1 VSTIYNCLSLIAAY
15 LLGSIPFGYLLVKY
29 VFTPGQDVR
38 RLGSGNI
45 GATNVGRV
53 AGVKGGVLTYVFDVA
68 KGVGAVVL
76 TGWISQQ
83 QVQWMG
89 AAAILA
95 IVGHLFPVWL
105 GWRGGKGVATGVGV
119 FLWLSPY
126 SVISALVMW
135 VVVVYWKRYVS
146 LGSVVAT
153 ASVPLWILLWEG
165 RIFPRATNQLVVLLL
180 VSIVA
185 GVLIV
190 AKHHENIKRLRQG
203 TENKIGTRAAQPAR
217 SEA

>member
-1 VSTIYNCLSLIAAY
+1 MSTIYNCLSLIAAY

-53 AGVKGGVLTYVFDVA
+53 AGVKGGVLTYGFDVA
-68 KGVGAVVL
+68 KGVVAVAL

-83 QVQWMG
+83 QFPWMG

-95 IVGHLFPVWL
+95 IVGHMFPVWL

-119 FLWLSPY
+119 FLLLSPY
-126 SVISALVMW
+126 PVVSALIVWGLM
-135 VVVVYWKRYVS
+135 VYWKRYVS
-146 LGSVVAT
+146 LGSIVAT

-165 RIFPRATNQLVVLLL
+165 RIFPRATDQLVVLLL

-185 GVLIV
+185 SVLIV
-190 AKHHENIKRLRQG
+190 AKHHDNIKRLRQG
-203 TENKIGTRAAQPAR
+203 TENKSGARPAQPAR

>member
-1 VSTIYNCLSLIAAY
+1 MSTTYSWLSLIAAY

-29 VFTPGQDVR
+29 FFVPGQDVR

-53 AGVKGGVLTYVFDVA
+53 AGVKGGVLTYVLDVA
-68 KGVGAVVL
+68 KGLGAVAL
-76 TGWISQQ
+76 AGWVSQQ
-83 QVQWMG
+83 QIQWMG

-95 IVGHLFPVWL
+95 ILGHMFPVWL
-105 GWRGGKGVATGVGV
+105 RFRGGKGVATGVGV
-119 FLWLSPY
+119 FLLLSPPA
-126 SVISALVMW
+126 VVSALLVW
-135 VVVVYWKRYVS
+135 VLMVCWKRYVS
-146 LGSVVAT
+146 LGSIVAT

-165 RIFPRATNQLVVLLL
+165 RIFLRATDQLVVLLA

-190 AKHHENIKRLRQG
+190 AKHHDNIKRLRQG
-203 TENKIGTRAAQPAR
+203 TENKIRARPEQPAR
-217 SEA
+217 SEV